1 MRDFVKKQ
9 ALSHFF
15 VGMIFPLKLKG
26 ALNFEENLMKD
37 NTSCSMRHV
46 ER

>member
-1 MRDFVKKQ
+1 MRDFFCKK
-9 ALSHFF
+9 ASSITFF

-26 ALNFEENLMKD
+26 ALNFEENF
-37 NTSCSMRHV
+37 N